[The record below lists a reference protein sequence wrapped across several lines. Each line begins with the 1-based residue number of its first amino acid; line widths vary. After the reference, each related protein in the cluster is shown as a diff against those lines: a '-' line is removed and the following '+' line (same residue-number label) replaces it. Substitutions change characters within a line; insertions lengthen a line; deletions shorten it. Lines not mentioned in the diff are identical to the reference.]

1 MDDHFIFELDGSL
14 PTKFCDIVIQ
24 EFEKSDKVKQSKLG
38 QSKCRPGRIDLN
50 TRNSKEIVIS
60 HHDEWKDITSIFK
73 GCMEDGVKKYA
84 KELETYLRNK
94 GCTHE
99 SLMANIF
106 HGGILYDHGFT
117 VQRVEKNTGFIWHH
131 DSPFDDR
138 ILMFIWY
145 LNTLKPGNPGK
156 TEFINGRK
164 ITPKAGKLLI
174 FPATWQNLHRGIK
187 LEDEYKYMCTVS
199 LHGSDL

>member
-1 MDDHFIFELDGSL
+1 MDDHFIFEIDENL
-14 PTKFCDIVIQ
+14 PTKFCDIVIH
-24 EFEKSDKVKQSKLG
+24 EFEKSNKVKYSKLG
-38 QSKCRPGRIDLN
+38 ESRDREGRIDLSI
-50 TRNSKEIVIS
+50 RNSKEITIS
-60 HHDEWKDITSIFK
+60 HHDEWKDITSIFRER
-73 GCMEDGVKKYA
+73 MEDGVKKYA
-84 KELETYLRNK
+84 KELENYLSKK
-94 GCTHE
+94 GCAHDT
-99 SLMANIF
+99 LMSSIF
-106 HGGILYDHGFT
+106 HNGILYDHGYV

-138 ILMFIWY
+138 VLMCIWY

-199 LHGSDL
+199 LHGTDL